1 MTPRQS
7 MRFLLW
13 YGAKAE
19 AGDTPTEEEFQMF
32 KAARKVSI
40 MMAEKVMRL
49 KPEDYEHTPGQPFEE
64 V

>member
-1 MTPRQS
+1 

-13 YGAKAE
+13 YGEKAL
-19 AGDTPTEEEFQMF
+19 AGDEPTEEEFQMF

-49 KPEDYEHTPGQPFEE
+49 KPEDYEYTPGQPFEE